1 MFGQKIS
8 DFFFSLLRIDL
19 IRLLIGLIRYKY
31 FSIFKKPKNIVT
43 PYMTDV
49 TIVHNKSAFNNLK
62 TDFIMNRIKYLYGP
76 MSAIER
82 INRYSRILLIGSRT
96 ENEFL
101 YLRSFNHKNIKAID
115 LMSYSPLIEIQD
127 MHNLNFNDNTFDA
140 VIMGWVLCYSNHPKK
155 CALEITRVLKNDG
168 IVAIGQEGLKSNLSN
183 KNGVNNL
190 KDIHNLFNT
199 SLNKIYFEYNAENSN
214 LSETE
219 IFKISKFHSSHF
231 ITLFSIKK

>member
-1 MFGQKIS
+1 MILQKIS
-8 DFFFSLLRIDL
+8 NFFLSLLRIDL
-19 IRLLIGLIRYKY
+19 IRLLVGLIRYKY
-31 FSIFKKPKNIVT
+31 FIFFKKIKNTGT
-43 PYMTDV
+43 PYMIDE

-82 INRYSRILLIGSRT
+82 INRDSSILLIGSRT

-115 LMSYSPLIEIQD
+115 LISYSPLIEIQD
-127 MHNLNFNDNTFDA
+127 MHNLNFKDSTFDA
-140 VIMGWVLCYSNHPKK
+140 VIMGWALCYSTHPKK
-155 CALEITRVLKNDG
+155 CAIEIIRVLKNDG
-168 IVAIGQEGLKSNLSN
+168 IVAVGQEGLRSNLSN
-183 KNGVNNL
+183 ANSVNNL
-190 KDIHNLFNT
+190 KDIHNLFNH

-219 IFKISKFHSSHF
+219 IFKISKFRSSHL

>member
-1 MFGQKIS
+1 MILQKIG

-19 IRLLIGLIRYKY
+19 IRLLVGLIRYKY
-31 FSIFKKPKNIVT
+31 FSFFKNPKNIVT

-49 TIVHNKSAFNNLK
+49 TIAHNKSAFNNIK

-82 INRYSRILLIGSRT
+82 INRNSRILLIGSRT

-101 YLRSFNHKNIKAID
+101 YFRSFNHKNIKAID

-127 MHNLNFNDNTFDA
+127 MHNLNFKDNTFDA

-155 CALEITRVLKNDG
+155 CASEITRVLKNDG
-168 IVAIGQEGLKSNLSN
+168 IVAIGQEGLSSNLSN
-183 KNGVNNL
+183 KNAVNNL
-190 KDIHNLFNT
+190 KDIHNLFNP

>member
-1 MFGQKIS
+1 MILQKIG

-19 IRLLIGLIRYKY
+19 IRLLVGLIRYKY
-31 FSIFKKPKNIVT
+31 FSFFKNPKNIVT

-49 TIVHNKSAFNNLK
+49 TIAHNKSAFNNIK

-82 INRYSRILLIGSRT
+82 INRNSRILLIGSRT

-127 MHNLNFNDNTFDA
+127 MHNLNFKDNTFDA

-155 CALEITRVLKNDG
+155 CASEITRVLKNDG
-168 IVAIGQEGLKSNLSN
+168 IVAIGQEGLSSNLSN
-183 KNGVNNL
+183 KNAVNNL
-190 KDIHNLFNT
+190 KDIHNLFNP

>member
-1 MFGQKIS
+1 
-8 DFFFSLLRIDL
+8 
-19 IRLLIGLIRYKY
+19 
-31 FSIFKKPKNIVT
+31 
-43 PYMTDV
+43 
-49 TIVHNKSAFNNLK
+49 
-62 TDFIMNRIKYLYGP
+62 

-82 INRYSRILLIGSRT
+82 INRDSRILLIGSRT

-155 CALEITRVLKNDG
+155 CASEITRVLKNDG
-168 IVAIGQEGLKSNLSN
+168 IVAIGQEGLRSNLSN
-183 KNGVNNL
+183 KNAVNNL
-190 KDIHNLFNT
+190 KDIHNLFNS

-219 IFKISKFHSSHF
+219 IFEISKFHSSHF

>member
-1 MFGQKIS
+1 MLKKIC
-8 DFFFSLLRIDL
+8 DFFLSLLRIDL
-19 IRLLIGLIRYKY
+19 IRLLVGLIRYKY
-31 FSIFKKPKNIVT
+31 FIFFRKIKNISAL
-43 PYMTDV
+43 YMINE

-82 INRYSRILLIGSRT
+82 INEDSRILLIGSRT
-96 ENEFL
+96 ENELL
-101 YLRSFNHKNIKAID
+101 YLKSFNHKNIKAID
-115 LMSYSPLIEIQD
+115 LISYSPLIEIQD
-127 MHNLNFNDNTFDA
+127 MHNLNFKDSTFDA
-140 VIMGWVLCYSNHPKK
+140 IIMGWALCYSTHPKK
-155 CALEITRVLKNDG
+155 CAIEITRVLKHDG

-183 KNGVNNL
+183 VNRVNNL
-190 KDIHNLFNT
+190 KDIYNLFNH

-219 IFKISKFHSSHF
+219 IFKISKFRSSHL